1 MLRLPSH
8 NQRFHLLLRNLSSF
22 ASKTTIFMTSKQ
34 FLPSPLLPQTLSPKH
49 FSNPSKRLIPS
60 LSSKPIPKNHSFSLR
75 TNEFSSLPSPSVSSP
90 SPSIFYFLQI
100 QEKGSNLANCD
111 SLTGL
116 PMYN

>member
-49 FSNPSKRLIPS
+49 FSNPSKRLLPS

-75 TNEFSSLPSPSVSSP
+75 TNEFSSRPSPSVS
-90 SPSIFYFLQI
+90 YFLQI
-100 QEKGSNLANCD
+100 QEKVKGSSYWLLCHHT
-111 SLTGL
+111 SF
-116 PMYN
+116 